1 MPPAAANLTAEV
13 PGGERV
19 LGPLDEHC
27 PDPRGGDSGRAAPGI
42 SQEGSAREGT
52 GTVTADGP
60 QAGPGNGPAAGP
72 PGRRPGRPRSERAE
86 QAIIEATLELFAEGG
101 AEGVCVEAIAAR
113 AGVGKATVYRRWRG
127 KEDLLLDA
135 LGSLKSPLPTPRGD
149 SVREDLI
156 ALLTV
161 MSQDAADPRRAR
173 QYTLLLGE
181 GEKYPRLM
189 ARYAETFIEP
199 RRGVLRSVLRRGI
212 ETGELRPD
220 IDVEIAMHTL
230 TGAAMTR
237 GKCETI
243 PRTPEFA
250 ERIVDSLLLGLTPR

>member
-1 MPPAAANLTAEV
+1 MHPAAANLIAEV

-19 LGPLDEHC
+19 PGPLDERC
-27 PDPRGGDSGRAAPGI
+27 PDPRGNDSGREAPSL
-42 SQEGSAREGT
+42 SQEGGAREGT
-52 GTVTADGP
+52 GTVTATGP
-60 QAGPGNGPAAGP
+60 QAGPGNGPAA
-72 PGRRPGRPRSERAE
+72 GRRPGRPRSERAE
-86 QAIIEATLELFAEGG
+86 QAIIEATLEMFAEGG
-101 AEGVCVEAIAAR
+101 AGGVCVEAIAAR
-113 AGVGKATVYRRWRG
+113 AGVGKATVYRRWHG

-135 LGSLKSPLPTPRGD
+135 LGSLKSPLPTPGGV

-156 ALLTV
+156 TLLTV
-161 MSQDAADPRRAR
+161 MSQDAADPRRVR

-199 RRGVLRSVLRRGI
+199 RRGVIRSVLRRGI

-220 IDVEIAMHTL
+220 IDVEIAMLTL

-250 ERIVDSLLLGLTPR
+250 ERMVDSLLLGLTPR